1 MGWGGWVV
9 LTVLIGLVLVQLTTG
24 TQLPTGNE
32 LDKIT
37 AILQCQT
44 KEEKVL
50 LQLLLSFAQLSPNL
64 CALINFDRKH
74 RTVTF
79 HFNIDFLCQFQLNHA
94 ILSFHSYYLKQALK

>member
-1 MGWGGWVV
+1 MD
-9 LTVLIGLVLVQLTTG
+9 LIELIELVLVQLTTG
-24 TQLPTGNE
+24 TQLPTGTE

-50 LQLLLSFAQLSPNL
+50 LQLLLSLAQLSPNL

-94 ILSFHSYYLKQALK
+94 SLSSHSS